1 NQEIYDGF
9 ATRTYYPIPLSM
21 DLWCSPTITKYRY
34 NLGEAAYYMGL
45 LGYDVKDLNASSEII
60 GMPLFVTFIGVQ
72 LVLLIYLTFKRK
84 KKNNLI
90 K

>member
-1 NQEIYDGF
+1 
-9 ATRTYYPIPLSM
+9 
-21 DLWCSPTITKYRY
+21 
-34 NLGEAAYYMGL
+34 MGL
-45 LGYDVKDLNASSEII
+45 LGYDVKELNAHSEVI